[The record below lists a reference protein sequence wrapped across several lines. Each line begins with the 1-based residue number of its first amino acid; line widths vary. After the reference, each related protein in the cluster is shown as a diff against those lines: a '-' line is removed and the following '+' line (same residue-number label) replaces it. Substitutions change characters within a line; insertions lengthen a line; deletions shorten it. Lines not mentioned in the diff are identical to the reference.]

1 MDVKNILE
9 INPVLL
15 VTLIGALGLKDIL
28 WEWIKRCWLKSDEK
42 EKDHKIVEEM
52 NAELKELKEQVKEL
66 KEQVAEILKIQKA
79 IQDNTKRSDENDLI
93 LMGREILDLQNRAIA
108 KEKVS
113 STCMPDYLEA
123 VEHYYDL
130 ARKTGGKISERVK
143 LNHEIILEMVKNGQV
158 VETLKEWYK

>member
-1 MDVKNILE
+1 MNYKEFLE

-28 WEWIKRCWLKSDEK
+28 WEWIKRCWLKSDQK
-42 EKDHKIVEEM
+42 EEDHAKLEEL
-52 NAELKELKEQVKEL
+52 NTEIKALN
-66 KEQVAEILKIQKA
+66 EQVAEILKIQRA
-79 IQDNTKRSDENDLI
+79 MQENDRRSDENDLLLI
-93 LMGREILDLQNRAIA
+93 GRQILDLQNRAIA

-123 VEHYYDL
+123 YEHYCTL
-130 ARKTGGKISERVK
+130 ADQMGLKVSERIK
-143 LNHEIILEMVKNGQV
+143 LNHQIILEMVKNGQV

>member
-1 MDVKNILE
+1 MDIKNILE

-28 WEWIKRCWLKSDEK
+28 WEWIKRRWLKSDEK
-42 EKDHKIVEEM
+42 EKDHKLVEEM
-52 NAELKELKEQVKEL
+52 NTEIKELKEQVS
-66 KEQVAEILKIQKA
+66 EILEIQKA
-79 IQDNTKRSDENDLI
+79 MQDNAKRSDENDLMLI
-93 LMGREILDLQNRAIA
+93 GRQILDLQNRAIA

-123 VEHYYDL
+123 YEHYCDL
-130 ARKTGGKISERVK
+130 ADKTGGKISERVK